1 MRVIHQDRAFSSCW
15 KSPFQNKGKLEVFDI
30 ESFFSFSYSKSGAWF
45 LYKETFDN
53 ELNLTVVSVSSLVS
67 RGLSTGSEE

>member
-1 MRVIHQDRAFSSCW
+1 MLEKSFSKQGQVGS
-15 KSPFQNKGKLEVFDI
+15 LDI
-30 ESFFSFSYSKSGAWF
+30 KSFFSFSYSKRGAWF